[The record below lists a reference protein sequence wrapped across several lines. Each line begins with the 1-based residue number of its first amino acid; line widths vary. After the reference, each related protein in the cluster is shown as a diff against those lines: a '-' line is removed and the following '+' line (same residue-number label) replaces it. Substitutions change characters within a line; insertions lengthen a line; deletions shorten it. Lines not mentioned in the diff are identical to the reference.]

1 MNNFDVK
8 LHSCHTGLQ
17 SHGGEQLLPLFSY
30 GMEALL
36 LSTYLRIQIDAHS
49 LTILSLPNKR
59 HDLLLSTTV
68 SCSDIGEEETT
79 LSTETVTTSRYT
91 TEVMTTVS
99 QSSQQQ
105 PQIVP
110 DIVLYVWLACSPLML
125 LVLIIMMIT
134 LCTVLGRLNR

>member
-59 HDLLLSTTV
+59 HDLLLSTILFHV
-68 SCSDIGEEETT
+68 QI
-79 LSTETVTTSRYT
+79 LVKRR
-91 TEVMTTVS
+91 
-99 QSSQQQ
+99 Q
-105 PQIVP
+105 PS
-110 DIVLYVWLACSPLML
+110 VL
-125 LVLIIMMIT
+125 
-134 LCTVLGRLNR
+134 RR